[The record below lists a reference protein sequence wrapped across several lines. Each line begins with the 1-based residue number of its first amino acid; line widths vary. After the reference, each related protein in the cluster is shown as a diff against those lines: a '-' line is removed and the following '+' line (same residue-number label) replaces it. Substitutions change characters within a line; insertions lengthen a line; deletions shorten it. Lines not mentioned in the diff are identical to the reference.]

1 MDTDC
6 SLANLRGDNSSEDWE
21 ISLVI
26 PFEDCAANSIKRA
39 ANRSKYGP
47 IQAVAAANTDP
58 KSCPRVAPAPTKP
71 NNLAPD

>member
-39 ANRSKYGP
+39 ANRSKSA
-47 IQAVAAANTDP
+47 INI
-58 KSCPRVAPAPTKP
+58 K
-71 NNLAPD
+71 LIFE